1 VNLTQLKALFVQAGC
16 VALYAKPLA
25 ENDNSKNQ
33 VYFGPGFQ
41 ALNLFP
47 NEGIV
52 PDSSPKNPIFKAR
65 LRFGWL
71 LPNGQV
77 ADAPSAQL
85 ILYPQYPE
93 VRFSGFLKDC
103 KAAPSDL
110 MADRIE
116 GRVLFIGAGADKRIM
131 GFVVGAGSQ
140 LAAEFRSLRL
150 EPTLGVFTEL
160 ELPRIS
166 GGEDSR
172 RRLLA
177 ELKRIHDMGWID
189 SRQLDSS
196 GTFKPCLAQNCG
208 GFTLEAEFGIPKNS
222 QSEPDFLGW
231 EIKQHGV
238 TNFDRPDSSAS
249 ITLMTPEPTRGF
261 YQEHG
266 MAEFVRKYGYPDKRG
281 RVDRLNFGGIHRVG
295 ERHLTT
301 HLLLIT
307 EGYDATRGL
316 ITDANGCVAL
326 MSESGEMAAGWA
338 FNSLFEHWS
347 RKHAKAAYV
356 PSQCRTE
363 PRRQYAYGHKVRLA
377 QGTDSLHLLKALAS
391 GSVFYDPGIK
401 LENASSDTPHS
412 KPRSQFRIASK
423 NVSAIYQGV
432 ETVEL

>member
-1 VNLTQLKALFVQAGC
+1 VNLTQLKALFVKAGC
-16 VALYAKPLA
+16 VSLYAKPLA

-52 PDSSPKNPIFKAR
+52 PDSSPKNPIFKAK

-77 ADAPSAQL
+77 AEAPKAQL

-93 VRFSGFLKDC
+93 VRFSGFLQGC
-103 KAAPSDL
+103 KNAPSDL
-110 MADRIE
+110 MAGRIK
-116 GRVLFIGAGADKRIM
+116 GRVLFIGATADKRIL
-131 GFVVGAGSQ
+131 GFAVRADSQ
-140 LAAEFRSLRL
+140 LAAEFGALGL
-150 EPTLGVFTEL
+150 VPTLGVFTEL

-196 GTFKPCLAQNCG
+196 GIFKPCLAQNCG

-238 TNFDRPDSSAS
+238 TNFDRPASSAS
-249 ITLMTPEPTRGF
+249 ITLMTPEPNRGF

-266 MAEFVRKYGYPDKRG
+266 MAEFVRKYGYPDRKG
-281 RVDRLNFGGIHRVG
+281 REDRLNFGGVHRVG
-295 ERHLTT
+295 ERHTT
-301 HLLLIT
+301 TKLVLMT
-307 EGYDATRGL
+307 EGYDAVRDL

-326 MSESGEMAAGWA
+326 VSESGEMAAGWA
-338 FNSLFEHWS
+338 FNRLFEHWS

-363 PRRQYAYGHKVRLA
+363 PQRQYAYGHKIRLA
-377 QGTDSLHLLKALAS
+377 QGTDSLRLLKALAS

-401 LENASSDTPHS
+401 LEGASSDAPHS

-423 NVSAIYQGV
+423 NIGALY
-432 ETVEL
+432 ETLELVEL

>member
-1 VNLTQLKALFVQAGC
+1 MNLTQLKALFVQAGC
-16 VALYAKPLA
+16 VALYAKLLA

-52 PDSSPKNPIFKAR
+52 PDSSAKNPIFKAR

-77 ADAPSAQL
+77 ADAPKAQL

-93 VRFSGFLKDC
+93 VRFSGFLQGC

-110 MADRIE
+110 MAGRIE
-116 GRVLFIGAGADKRIM
+116 GRVLFIGAGSDKRIM

-172 RRLLA
+172 KRLLA

-196 GTFKPCLAQNCG
+196 GIFKPCLAQNCG
-208 GFTLEAEFGIPKNS
+208 GFTLEAEFGIPK
-222 QSEPDFLGW
+222 QP
-231 EIKQHGV
+231 V
-238 TNFDRPDSSAS
+238 
-249 ITLMTPEPTRGF
+249 
-261 YQEHG
+261 
-266 MAEFVRKYGYPDKRG
+266 
-281 RVDRLNFGGIHRVG
+281 
-295 ERHLTT
+295 
-301 HLLLIT
+301 
-307 EGYDATRGL
+307 
-316 ITDANGCVAL
+316 
-326 MSESGEMAAGWA
+326 
-338 FNSLFEHWS
+338 
-347 RKHAKAAYV
+347 
-356 PSQCRTE
+356 
-363 PRRQYAYGHKVRLA
+363 
-377 QGTDSLHLLKALAS
+377 
-391 GSVFYDPGIK
+391 
-401 LENASSDTPHS
+401 
-412 KPRSQFRIASK
+412 
-423 NVSAIYQGV
+423 
-432 ETVEL
+432 